1 MDDMN
6 SNPFL
11 FDLSVDENGYS
22 FEYSIESSLAEANKE
37 LEELDFK
44 IEETVDSIKALTPE
58 CDKLDYALAA
68 SSGALCG
75 LVDIFL
81 VGTPGDTPLGNIT
94 DKWFADKTIKFAK
107 LCKWDGKI
115 DNKLPIPDELHS
127 AIKYLE
133 ECFKVPY
140 DHTSA
145 GPGLNKIYKITPDN
159 HHFKSLA
166 HNPSLCGLFYSIL
179 DQFNKTSHFAS
190 GGDIFTRDYMGK
202 FELEGATVPER
213 IFKGFVNWIG
223 HIISDNSGSS
233 TSKGRGQ
240 GIPSPLWTWI
250 NDVTAIRNSLNLKP
264 SELEKNLS
272 DFAAKI
278 YEEGYDARFQ
288 TAQAIPVFINELV
301 VRFMYSIRRLFKYF
315 LETPSS
321 VRTFEGLWKSC
332 EPFKNV
338 TVKRMLTVAHGTFCL
353 IDIGDAVGHGFAKGG
368 GSFNAPEFVIRLN
381 LPGLG
386 RFGISIFGE
395 AGRVIQLNGLNLEKS
410 VLESERI
417 ILLDHIE
424 GLKILAETYD
434 DKELIKFIKDF
445 ENSSAYK
452 EALEKSANLAEKRG
466 VSEDKILRTK
476 SDIDSYFT
484 SEKK

>member
-6 SNPFL
+6 KNPIL
-11 FDLSVDENGYS
+11 FDLNIDEKGFS
-22 FEYSIESSLAEANKE
+22 FEYSIESSLEEATKQ

-44 IEETVDSIKALTPE
+44 IEETEDSIKALTPE

-75 LVDIFL
+75 FVDIFL

-145 GPGLNKIYKITPDN
+145 GPGLNKVYKITPDN

-179 DQFNKTSHFAS
+179 DQFDKTSHFAS
-190 GGDIFTRDYMGK
+190 GGDIFTRDYTGK

-250 NDVTAIRNSLNLKP
+250 NDVTAIRDSLNLKP

-288 TAQAIPVFINELV
+288 TTQAIPVFINELV

-381 LPGLG
+381 LHGLG

-395 AGRVIQLNGLNLEKS
+395 AGRVIHLNGLNLEKS

-476 SDIDSYFT
+476 SDVDSYFT
-484 SEKK
+484 GETK

>member
-1 MDDMN
+1 MDKEFN
-6 SNPFL
+6 NWYIFEFSKN
-11 FDLSVDENGYS
+11 ETGYT
-22 FEYSIESSLAEANKE
+22 FECTVESSLSQANDDLLALNLK
-37 LEELDFK
+37 LEE
-44 IEETVDSIKALTPE
+44 TQNTIKNLTPD
-58 CDKLDYALAA
+58 CDKWDYALAA

-81 VGTPGDTPLGNIT
+81 VGVPGDTPLGNVT

-115 DNKLPIPDELHS
+115 NDKLPIPDELHS
-127 AIKYLE
+127 AIKHLE

-145 GPGLNKIYKITPDN
+145 GPGLNKVYKITPDN

-190 GGDIFTRDYMGK
+190 GGDVFIRDFEGK
-202 FELEGATVPER
+202 FVLEGATVPEK
-213 IFKGFVNWIG
+213 IFKGFVRWIG

-250 NDVTAIRNSLNLKP
+250 NDVTAIRDKLKLKP
-264 SELEKNLS
+264 SELEMKIS
-272 DFAAKI
+272 DLAAKI

-288 TAQAIPVFINELV
+288 TAQAIPVFINELI

-386 RFGISIFGE
+386 RFGISLFGE

-410 VLESERI
+410 ELESERI

-434 DKELIKFIKDF
+434 DKELVKFISDF

-452 EALEKSANLAEKRG
+452 EALKISASLAEKRG

-484 SEKK
+484 GEKK